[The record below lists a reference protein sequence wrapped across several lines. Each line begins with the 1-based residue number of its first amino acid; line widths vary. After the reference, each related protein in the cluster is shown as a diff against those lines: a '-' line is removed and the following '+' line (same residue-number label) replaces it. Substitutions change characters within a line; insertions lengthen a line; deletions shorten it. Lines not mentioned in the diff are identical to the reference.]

1 VTFCRDI
8 NGSSTTIAAFSHLKA
23 RRTNAA
29 VRRFPWGKAVNTPD
43 LRPLTVL
50 VIDDNAPMRQIIAAI
65 LKSLGVRK
73 ILEAGD
79 GIEALKV
86 VTERGVDIIFTDLMM
101 QPVDG
106 LAFIRW
112 VRNSPASPNPYVPI
126 IMVTGHA
133 TRASLDEA
141 RMAGVTEFLA
151 KPLTA
156 RGVLHRVNEVINNPR
171 DFVRAGAY
179 FGPCRRRRIDH
190 DYQGQERRGVV
201 GAELAPEDV
210 Y

>member
-1 VTFCRDI
+1 MSAP
-8 NGSSTTIAAFSHLKA
+8 N
-23 RRTNAA
+23 
-29 VRRFPWGKAVNTPD
+29 
-43 LRPLTVL
+43 LRSLTVL
-50 VIDDNAPMRQIIAAI
+50 IIDDNAPMREIIGTV

-73 ILEAGD
+73 IIEASD
-79 GIEALKV
+79 GVEALKA
-86 VTERGVDIIFTDLMM
+86 VTEREIDIIFTDLMM

-112 VRNSPASPNPYVPI
+112 VRTSPASSNPYVPI

-190 DYQGQERRGVV
+190 DYEGQERRGAVA
-201 GAELAPEDV
+201 AEVEVALDDM

>member
-1 VTFCRDI
+1 L
-8 NGSSTTIAAFSHLKA
+8 SA
-23 RRTNAA
+23 
-29 VRRFPWGKAVNTPD
+29 PD

-50 VIDDNAPMRQIIAAI
+50 IIDDNAPMREIIGTI

-73 ILEAGD
+73 IIEASD
-79 GIEALKV
+79 GVEALKA
-86 VTERGVDIIFTDLMM
+86 VTELEVDIIFTDLMM

-112 VRNSPASPNPYVPI
+112 VRTSPASRNPYTPI
-126 IMVTGHA
+126 VMVTGHA

-171 DFVRAGAY
+171 DFVRAGSY
-179 FGPCRRRRIDH
+179 FGPCRRRKINY
-190 DYQGQERRGVV
+190 DYIGEERRGVS
-201 GAELAPEDV
+201 AEEAAAQAYTDAYGQADPEPVLDPEDC

>member
-1 VTFCRDI
+1 M
-8 NGSSTTIAAFSHLKA
+8 SA
-23 RRTNAA
+23 
-29 VRRFPWGKAVNTPD
+29 PD

-50 VIDDNAPMRQIIAAI
+50 IIDDNAPMRQIIGTI

-79 GIEALKV
+79 GVTALKI
-86 VTERGVDIIFTDLMM
+86 VTEQEVDIIFTDLMM

-112 VRNSPASPNPYVPI
+112 VRTSPASSNPYTPI

-151 KPLTA
+151 KPLNA

-171 DFVRAGAY
+171 DFVRVGAY

-190 DYQGQERRGVV
+190 GYEGEERRGVV
-201 GAELAPEDV
+201 GAALDAEDV

>member
-1 VTFCRDI
+1 MTL
-8 NGSSTTIAAFSHLKA
+8 SA
-23 RRTNAA
+23 
-29 VRRFPWGKAVNTPD
+29 PD

-50 VIDDNAPMRQIIAAI
+50 IIDDNAPMREIIGTI

-73 ILEAGD
+73 IVEASD
-79 GIEALKV
+79 GVEALKA
-86 VTERGVDIIFTDLMM
+86 VTEREIDIIFTDLMM
-101 QPVDG
+101 QPIDG

-112 VRNSPASPNPYVPI
+112 VRSSPASRNPYTPI

-171 DFVRAGAY
+171 DFVRVGAY

-190 DYQGQERRGVV
+190 EFAGEERRG
-201 GAELAPEDV
+201 APEADTELTLEDI

>member
-1 VTFCRDI
+1 L
-8 NGSSTTIAAFSHLKA
+8 SA
-23 RRTNAA
+23 
-29 VRRFPWGKAVNTPD
+29 PD

-50 VIDDNAPMRQIIAAI
+50 IIDDNAPMREIIATV

-73 ILEAGD
+73 ILEACD
-79 GIEALKV
+79 GVEALKA
-86 VTERGVDIIFTDLMM
+86 VTEREVDIIFTDLMM

-112 VRNSPASPNPYVPI
+112 VRTSPASANPYTPI

-156 RGVLHRVNEVINNPR
+156 RGVIQRLHQVVESARP
-171 DFVRAGAY
+171 FVKTDDY
-179 FGPCRRRRIDH
+179 FGPDRRRRADPEFK
-190 DYQGQERRGVV
+190 GPWRRATDPGR
-201 GAELAPEDV
+201 GP
-210 Y
+210 